1 MIFFNVLPNFR
12 KLKFAYHHCDK
23 RHFPASTTMTT
34 TTECCIC
41 YSTTEDINAKYAASF
56 VTIPC
61 GGKHIVCFPCFIQT
75 QNGKCPMCRYD
86 YVDGVKRDDEDHEAA
101 QLEEETHL
109 RREEQWCYY
118 DHGYTFYQDLNREF
132 DGDYQ
137 QAVDEAARNWKD
149 FARLDKITQDAIY
162 EKLEQATIRKFY
174 IYRQL
179 RDDMRHNEDGIMRI
193 FDSSFDVSRVIYL
206 SRIISQP
213 DNEDAYQRLNEY
225 EEWVDEELEIF
236 W

>member
-1 MIFFNVLPNFR
+1 M
-12 KLKFAYHHCDK
+12 
-23 RHFPASTTMTT
+23 
-34 TTECCIC
+34 TTECCVC

-86 YVDGVKRDDEDHEAA
+86 YVDGVKRDDEKAERQMEELERQRHE
-101 QLEEETHL
+101 QRHH
-109 RREEQWCYY
+109 EEQWCYY
-118 DHGYTFYQDLNREF
+118 DHDYTFYQELNREF

-137 QAVDEAARNWKD
+137 QAVDGAARIWKD
-149 FARLDKITQDAIY
+149 FAGLDQTAQDGIY
-162 EKLEQATIRKFY
+162 EKLEQAISSKFY

-213 DNEDAYQRLNEY
+213 DNKEAYQRLKDY
-225 EEWVDEELEIF
+225 EEWVDEELENF